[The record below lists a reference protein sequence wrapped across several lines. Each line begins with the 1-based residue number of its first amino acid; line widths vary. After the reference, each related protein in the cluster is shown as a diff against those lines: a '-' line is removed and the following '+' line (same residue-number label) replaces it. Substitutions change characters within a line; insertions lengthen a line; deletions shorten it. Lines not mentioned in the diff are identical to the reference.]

1 MYHLG
6 EGLWGHSGIQGP
18 CLAANHP
25 QIPDDMVPVLF
36 KDFAYNDI
44 IRLSTMVL
52 TVSVP
57 VHLGVGEKEHLK
69 GPVIART
76 L

>member
-1 MYHLG
+1 M
-6 EGLWGHSGIQGP
+6 
-18 CLAANHP
+18 AANHP

-52 TVSVP
+52 TVSV
-57 VHLGVGEKEHLK
+57 HLGVGEKEHLK

>member
-1 MYHLG
+1 M
-6 EGLWGHSGIQGP
+6 
-18 CLAANHP
+18 AANHP

-52 TVSVP
+52 TVSV
-57 VHLGVGEKEHLK
+57 HLGVGEKEHLK
-69 GPVIART
+69 GPVIKYVRT